1 MIRWNPEKEIFLRTS
16 RGVSFQQIADEIVSG
31 NYIDILENP
40 GRSGQQIFLVR
51 IAGYTWVV
59 PFVIEAD
66 ETIFLK
72 TAYPS
77 RRFHKRYGG
86 ADEKKNHP

>member
-1 MIRWNPEKEIFLRTS
+1 M
-16 RGVSFQQIADEIVSG
+16 SFQQIADEIISG

-40 GRSGQQIFLVR
+40 GRSGQQIFLLR

-59 PFVIEAD
+59 PFVIEED

-77 RRFHKRYGG
+77 RRFHKIYGG
-86 ADEKKNHP
+86 SDGKKGHA

>member
-1 MIRWNPEKEIFLRTS
+1 VIRWNPEKDRFLRIS
-16 RGVSFQQIADEIVSG
+16 RGISFQQIADEIVSG

-40 GRSGQQIFLVR
+40 GHSGQQIFLVR

-59 PFVIEAD
+59 PFVIEEH

-77 RRFHKRYGG
+77 RIFHKRYGG
-86 ADEKKNHP
+86 EDEKKGHA

>member
-1 MIRWNPEKEIFLRTS
+1 MIRWDPEKDRFLRTA
-16 RGVSFQQIADEIVSG
+16 RGVSFQQIADQIVSG
-31 NYIDILENP
+31 EYIDILENP
-40 GRSGQQIFLVR
+40 GRSDQQIFLVR

-59 PFVIEAD
+59 PFGNEED

-77 RRFHKRYGG
+77 RKFHKLYGG
-86 ADEKKNHP
+86 LDEKEDHP